1 MADGDVVF
9 VTGYPALRARSVC
22 AELLRSD
29 ERCRIHLL
37 VRPGAAQSAR
47 DALAEQYGDD
57 RSRIAPI
64 EGGASAIDFGLSGG
78 ELETLGRDVTH
89 IHHCA
94 EITNPSSERK
104 TAERVNVGGAQEAL
118 EFAKCCRKLR
128 CLVFH
133 STAHVAGDRSG
144 TVREDELEAGQS
156 FRNVIEETK
165 ARAEKL
171 MRSAMSTTPIAVV
184 RPATISCDAR
194 TGAVDRLDGIYFLV
208 LLAVTSPP
216 EWPLPLPGKGDGP
229 LNLVPSDWV
238 ARAAAALGRDP
249 RAPGRTFHL
258 VDQRPLAA
266 RAVFDLVARASGARA
281 SRASVPATIARA
293 LLRTPGLDRI
303 ARTPRAFLDTL
314 LTLTTPVT
322 YDARNADE
330 LLAALGIPACP
341 PFESY
346 VDKLVEHVRSRV
358 PDRKTARRDAP
369 RETDEP
375 PA

>member
-9 VTGYPALRARSVC
+9 VTGYPVMRARSVC

-29 ERCRIHLL
+29 ERCLVYLL
-37 VRPGAAQSAR
+37 VRPGGSQSAR
-47 DALAEQYGDD
+47 EALADPVGED
-57 RSRIAPI
+57 RERIKLI
-64 EGGASAIDFGLSGG
+64 EGSASAIDFGLSGG
-78 ELETLGRDVTH
+78 ELESLGRDVTH

-94 EITNPSSERK
+94 EVTNPGAERK
-104 TAERVNVGGAQEAL
+104 TAERVNVGAAQEAL
-118 EFAKCCRKLR
+118 EFARCCGKLR

-133 STAHVAGDRSG
+133 STVHVAGDRSG
-144 TVREDELEAGQS
+144 IVREDELEAGQS

-171 MRSAMSTTPIAVV
+171 MRSAMASMPIAVV
-184 RPATISCDAR
+184 RPATISCDAT
-194 TGAVDRLDGIYFLV
+194 TGAVDRPDGMYFLV
-208 LLAVTSPP
+208 LLALTSSP
-216 EWPLPLPGKGDGP
+216 EWPLRLPGRGEGP

-238 ARAAAALGRDP
+238 ARAASAIGRDP

-258 VDQRPLAA
+258 VDPRPAAA
-266 RAVFDLVARASGARA
+266 RAVFDLVARASGTRA
-281 SRASVPATIARA
+281 SRGSVPANLARA
-293 LLRTPGLDRI
+293 LLRAPGLDRI

-330 LLAALGIPACP
+330 LLNSLGIPACP

-346 VDKLVEHVRSRV
+346 VDKLVEHVRKRI
-358 PDRKTARRDAP
+358 PDRGAARKDAP
-369 RETDEP
+369 MEIDEP